1 MIMRN
6 YVISLTTAEDRR
18 IHIKQEFGKQ
28 GIDFEFFD
36 AVTPIY
42 NQSFINIFNLDF
54 TNSDLS
60 DNEILCFLSH
70 LCLWQKCLDEN
81 LDYIAIFED
90 DVYLSK
96 NAQLFLKNCDW
107 IPKDV
112 HIIKIEKF
120 DEYCLLKK
128 TGIYKLENAYL
139 KILKAIHYGTAGY
152 ILSNNG
158 AKQLIDFIKHTE
170 VVPIDH
176 IMFESTLNTHIN
188 VYQINPAICIIQSD
202 RLNDKHRTVFGSELE
217 ADRKKRFINAKYPHN
232 KNSNFLGKLKK
243 EATRPFYQL
252 KNLAKKIFSDIQNTK
267 INFE

>member
-1 MIMRN
+1 MKKYI
-6 YVISLTTAEDRR
+6 ISLSSAVARR
-18 IHIKQEFGKQ
+18 THITNEFSKKL
-28 GIDFEFFD
+28 IDFEFFD
-36 AVTPIY
+36 AVTP
-42 NQSFINIFNLDF
+42 NQIDLLSEKFKININNVNLTQGELACLF
-54 TNSDLS
+54 
-60 DNEILCFLSH
+60 SH
-70 LCLWQKCLDEN
+70 VSLWQKCLDEN

-188 VYQINPAICIIQSD
+188 VYQINPAICIQSD

-217 ADRKKRFINAKYPHN
+217 TDRKKRFINAKYPHN

-252 KNLAKKIFSDIQNTK
+252 KNLAKKIFSDIQSTK